1 MILIVLL
8 DNSPFFSLFYIC
20 RKGKD
25 KFYQKTNPEL
35 VEMPEAKF
43 SLLTTGIPLFLTIA
57 VGIITLKVLGENRF
71 VYKLIASANRKDKDG
86 LNDYEELNHFINPN
100 YKPMSLQEAIE
111 DSQRNANYKQDYEM
125 IPMRASTI
133 PISANIKV
141 TK

>member
-1 MILIVLL
+1 
-8 DNSPFFSLFYIC
+8 
-20 RKGKD
+20 
-25 KFYQKTNPEL
+25 
-35 VEMPEAKF
+35 MPEAKS

-100 YKPMSLQEAIE
+100 YEPMSLQEAIE

-125 IPMRASTI
+125 IPMRASRI

-141 TK
+141 SK